1 MFSPVMDNG
10 RTRQRTGWSS
20 EGAPEVGAPA
30 IDGNTAQA
38 LPVAYD
44 EAPVESGLELSE
56 LVRLRAELSWADWKA
71 HPRFKKDRVL
81 CDAQRRWGAGL
92 DAAPWSAPFTLP
104 ANDIPPEWAPSPLP
118 PELEAELAADEVFVT
133 RCDEAF
139 EAWMDALDAYAS
151 ANDPTDEAL

>member
-1 MFSPVMDNG
+1 MDDTRKTPRQDAP
-10 RTRQRTGWSS
+10 RTLGNIADA
-20 EGAPEVGAPA
+20 GA
-30 IDGNTAQA
+30 GNLARAGLDT
-38 LPVAYD
+38 YD
-44 EAPVESGLELSE
+44 QSPVESALELDE
-56 LVRLRAELSWADWKA
+56 LVRLRAELTWADWKA

-104 ANDIPPEWAPSPLP
+104 ANDIPPAWAPSPLP

-139 EAWMDALDAYAS
+139 ETWMDALDAYAS